1 VIRRSKDR
9 RETVLESRA
18 VKWARTRGIVVAK
31 LTECAGIPDRIF
43 FLPERPLLVEF
54 KKRGEEPE
62 ALQNWYLGALLDR
75 GYTVGWC
82 DEWEG
87 FLHIMKQRGVE

>member
-1 VIRRSKDR
+1 MTRRSKGR
-9 RETVLESRA
+9 RETALESRA

-31 LTECAGIPDRIF
+31 LKECAGVPDRIF
-43 FLPERPLLVEF
+43 FLPKRPLIVEF
-54 KKRGEEPE
+54 KKHSEEPE
-62 ALQNWYLGALLDR
+62 ELQNWYLDKLLKD

>member
-1 VIRRSKDR
+1 VIRRSKGR

-43 FLPERPLLVEF
+43 FLPKRPLIVEF
-54 KKRGEEPE
+54 KKRSEEPE
-62 ALQNWYLGALLDR
+62 ELQNWYLDKLLKD